1 MPTKTTEVL
10 RLQDQ
15 GSKMFLDSVLTTH
28 ERVVQVGTLEE
39 TRDVSASPA
48 SSLCP
53 LFLLLPCLSRPLA
66 CPLSDDILQVSVL
79 DRSLSS
85 YVIPSLYVFSF
96 IPLASVTVIIY

>member
-28 ERVVQVGTLEE
+28 ERVVQVSTLEE
-39 TRDVSASPA
+39 TRNVSASPA

-53 LFLLLPCLSRPLA
+53 LFLLLPCLSRPVA
-66 CPLSDDILQVSVL
+66 CDDILQVSVL
-79 DRSLSS
+79 DRSLSP
-85 YVIPSLYVFSF
+85 YVIPSLYAFSF
-96 IPLASVTVIIY
+96 IPLASVTIIIY